1 MATTR
6 AGRGERAQAG
16 FTLIELV
23 VVLAAIGFVLALAL
37 PSLHR
42 LMPGVEARAAARAV
56 AGVMRE
62 ARSLAIRDN
71 TQIAVRI
78 DIGRRLVSIT
88 GGAERTL
95 PPTVAASLLTAASE
109 LDSAQSGRIAFFPD
123 GTSTGGRLRLST
135 AGERIDVVVDWLTG
149 RVSVAP

>member
-6 AGRGERAQAG
+6 AGRSRLAQAG

-23 VVLAAIGFVLALAL
+23 VVLAVIGCMLALAL

-78 DIGRRLVSIT
+78 DIGRRLVSIP
-88 GGAERTL
+88 GGVERML
-95 PPTVAASLLTAASE
+95 PPTVAASLFTAASE

-135 AGERIDVVVDWLTG
+135 AGERVDVVVDWLTG

>member
-6 AGRGERAQAG
+6 AGRNRLAQAG

-23 VVLAAIGFVLALAL
+23 VVLAVIGFMLALAL

-78 DIGRRLVSIT
+78 DIGRRLVSIP
-88 GGAERTL
+88 GGAERML
-95 PPTVAASLLTAASE
+95 PPTVAASLFTAASE

-135 AGERIDVVVDWLTG
+135 AGERVDVVVDWLTG